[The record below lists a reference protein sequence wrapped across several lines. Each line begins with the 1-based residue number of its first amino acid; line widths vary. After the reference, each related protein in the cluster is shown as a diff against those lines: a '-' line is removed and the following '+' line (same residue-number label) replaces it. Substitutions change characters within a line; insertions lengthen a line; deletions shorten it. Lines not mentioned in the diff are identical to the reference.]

1 MSQVPTTAPA
11 GVAVVADGWWNLAD
25 AAGYFPE
32 DLPDDWRPVYFA
44 NDYQGVYVPYADWQ
58 RMPMDALAHWHR
70 DVHEGF
76 AFYLEMPALECPALE
91 WPASAAPEQLAA
103 AAAGLGHKLAA
114 CVRWG
119 ADTDAPG
126 ELWCPPRDSRAM
138 CRIGQALRCPS
149 TAQRDL
155 RAAARWL
162 QAVAGAAPTTLV
174 VLSKPTSGQLAD
186 WQQLP
191 ALLGLAVPAIVAPV

>member
-1 MSQVPTTAPA
+1 MSQAPTAA
-11 GVAVVADGWWNLAD
+11 LASVAVVADGWWNLAD

-44 NDYQGVYVPYADWQ
+44 NDYQGVYLPYADWQ
-58 RMPMDALAHWHR
+58 QVPRDTLADWHR
-70 DVHEGF
+70 EVHAGF
-76 AFYLEMPALECPALE
+76 SWYLEWPAPER
-91 WPASAAPEQLAA
+91 PASAAPEQLAA
-103 AAAGLGHKLAA
+103 AAASLGHKLGA
-114 CVRWG
+114 CVRWC

-126 ELWCPPRDSRAM
+126 ELWSPPHDARAM

-149 TAQRDL
+149 AAQRDL

-191 ALLGLAVPAIVAPV
+191 ALLGLAAPATVAPV